1 MDINRVLVTN
11 YLPYAKSVIISR
23 AFPGIDG
30 LKPSQR
36 RILYTMYDMG
46 LINGGRTKSSNI
58 VGRTMRLHP
67 HGDSSI
73 YDTLVRM
80 SEGYGALNVPYID
93 SKGNF
98 GKVYSDDLAYAAPR
112 YTEAKLSKV
121 CKEMFNGIDE
131 NAVDFVDNFD
141 STMLE
146 PSLLPVAFPS
156 ILVNYSSGI
165 AVGMS
170 STIPSFAL
178 KNVCEATIG
187 MLKGDIGDVGQ
198 LMDTLGVPEFTTGG
212 FVHATREDL
221 IKLGRTGRAN
231 FTISGSVAV
240 YSDRIV
246 IYEIPYKTKSE
257 KIMADIEKYAKSGE
271 LKEVQDVSDEID
283 IKGFQLVVML
293 KRGSN
298 ARAVLQK
305 LCRYT
310 DLRTTISFNTQVI
323 INNEPR
329 DLGVFDLL
337 NEWIKFRIDTI
348 RRINTFR
355 LNKAQKYEH
364 ILVTWEKIKNEVD
377 TVTKIIASYD
387 EEVAKSKLKSQFDL
401 DDTQANY
408 LLDMRIKTIAKN
420 NLSNKLNELDKT
432 REEIKTYKSIVES
445 DIEIKKIMIDE
456 LKRISSTY
464 GTNRKTNQAEPI
476 IEEEEVIDSNK
487 VDDTDV
493 TVVLTKKG
501 YIKRLVSIN
510 SVLNFSVSDGD
521 AELTRWNT
529 KNNDYLLVFKY
540 DGSVH
545 KLLVND
551 IDSSRGGLKEQLYKK
566 MNFANIKD
574 IMFVD
579 TAGDYSKHFNLVF
592 PNGRGVMVPYS
603 KASGKR
609 MVYRSLYNECKPGE
623 VWISLSDKFFMITRR
638 LKAAYCD
645 LSFDSVL
652 FGGRCA
658 FKVARID
665 GIDSIWRLQ
674 PADKVPDINA
684 IDLKKYTKQ
693 YVVKIG
699 TDKLF

>member
-257 KIMADIEKYAKSGE
+257 KIMADIEKYAKR
-271 LKEVQDVSDEID
+271 LI
-283 IKGFQLVVML
+283 IIQL
-293 KRGSN
+293 
-298 ARAVLQK
+298 
-305 LCRYT
+305 
-310 DLRTTISFNTQVI
+310 F
-323 INNEPR
+323 
-329 DLGVFDLL
+329 F
-337 NEWIKFRIDTI
+337 
-348 RRINTFR
+348 
-355 LNKAQKYEH
+355 
-364 ILVTWEKIKNEVD
+364 
-377 TVTKIIASYD
+377 AS
-387 EEVAKSKLKSQFDL
+387 
-401 DDTQANY
+401 
-408 LLDMRIKTIAKN
+408 
-420 NLSNKLNELDKT
+420 
-432 REEIKTYKSIVES
+432 
-445 DIEIKKIMIDE
+445 
-456 LKRISSTY
+456 
-464 GTNRKTNQAEPI
+464 
-476 IEEEEVIDSNK
+476 
-487 VDDTDV
+487 
-493 TVVLTKKG
+493 
-501 YIKRLVSIN
+501 
-510 SVLNFSVSDGD
+510 
-521 AELTRWNT
+521 
-529 KNNDYLLVFKY
+529 
-540 DGSVH
+540 
-545 KLLVND
+545 
-551 IDSSRGGLKEQLYKK
+551 
-566 MNFANIKD
+566 
-574 IMFVD
+574 
-579 TAGDYSKHFNLVF
+579 
-592 PNGRGVMVPYS
+592 
-603 KASGKR
+603 
-609 MVYRSLYNECKPGE
+609 
-623 VWISLSDKFFMITRR
+623 
-638 LKAAYCD
+638 
-645 LSFDSVL
+645 
-652 FGGRCA
+652 
-658 FKVARID
+658 
-665 GIDSIWRLQ
+665 
-674 PADKVPDINA
+674 
-684 IDLKKYTKQ
+684 
-693 YVVKIG
+693 
-699 TDKLF
+699 